1 MADKRLQDIRTS
13 DDAESTVNVELI
25 EWLKTSGVN
34 YLLFILVVVI
44 LFRGYLWWGERQAR
58 IRDEAWAD
66 LEGTDSPASLEA
78 LADRAQGIDS
88 ISEIALLRAARL
100 YELDILRDQTLDLAS
115 DTTVMSDPNA
125 PDEAQDANKPTP
137 RMTETERSQTL
148 DRMGKLY
155 QRVLDMTQQP
165 DSGTNWKELQHIEA
179 MFGLAAVAEMRG
191 EFDKAQEWFTR
202 IESEAS
208 PEYEKLGQ
216 VATAWKNDPSVHIRI
231 EFPEALDIEKFLRDP
246 VPGLGADGDKA
257 GDAADKPTGEGE
269 AGTDTPTEGS
279 ADAPVEKPADEPAD
293 KPAEDKPAEDKPA
306 EEQPAP
312 GSGG

>member
-44 LFRGYLWWGERQAR
+44 LFRGYLWWGDRQNR

-78 LADRAQGIDS
+78 LADRAKGIDS
-88 ISEIALLRAARL
+88 VSEIALLRAARL
-100 YELDILRDQTLDLAS
+100 YEMDILRDQTLDLAS
-115 DTTVMSDPNA
+115 DTTSMSDPNA
-125 PDEAQDANKPTP
+125 PDDAKDPTKPTP
-137 RMTETERSQTL
+137 RMTESERSQTL
-148 DRMGKLY
+148 DRMERLY
-155 QRVLDMTQQP
+155 QRVLDMTQKP
-165 DSGTNWKELQHIEA
+165 ASGTNWKELQHIEA

-191 EFDKAQEWFTR
+191 DFDKAKEWFSN
-202 IESEAS
+202 IQSEAS
-208 PEYEKLGQ
+208 PNYEKLGEL
-216 VATAWKNDPSVHIRI
+216 ASAWQNDPTVHTRI
-231 EFPEALDIEKFLRDP
+231 EFPEAADIEKYLREP
-246 VPGLGADGDKA
+246 VPGLGSGGNKA
-257 GDAADKPTGEGE
+257 GDTTDKPAKEGE
-269 AGTDTPTEGS
+269 AGTDTPTEGD
-279 ADAPVEKPADEPAD
+279 ADAPAEKPGEEPAD